1 MASSLLLTKQQLQQE
16 QKDKN
21 FMQNQLT
28 TVENRNKKLMNQ
40 LTDIKVA
47 YGKATAEL
55 LARQE
60 QNSMEMKLQKEQFEQ
75 QLCIVQEQFS
85 NFVIRNPKRPVS

>member
-1 MASSLLLTKQQLQQE
+1 
-16 QKDKN
+16 
-21 FMQNQLT
+21 MQNQLT
-28 TVENRNKKLMNQ
+28 TMENRNKELMNQ

-47 YGKATAEL
+47 YGKATVEL
-55 LARQE
+55 FARQE

-85 NFVIRNPKRPVS
+85 NFVIRILTQTSNELKSSNMESMENITKPLK

>member
-1 MASSLLLTKQQLQQE
+1 
-16 QKDKN
+16 
-21 FMQNQLT
+21 MQNQLT

>member
-85 NFVIRNPKRPVS
+85 NFVIRKPKRPVS

>member
-1 MASSLLLTKQQLQQE
+1 VASSLLLTKQQLQQE